1 MSLLELPFSDPFEL
15 NFCSFN
21 QNYVTLNFSVFI
33 VFFQKVIYKVMKGN
47 HQQSSVL
54 SALSNEHLVPLANVD
69 DIFND
74 YTGKN
79 IPFIR
84 YLVDDKNI
92 DGKKIA
98 AILSN
103 KFGYPYI
110 QLANFDT
117 TLVPE
122 GVRNEKLIQKHN
134 ALPLFLRGKVLF
146 VAMSDPTNL
155 DALEEIQFNTGYS
168 TELILTDELGLQA
181 CIEKVL
187 EDESDALDITDIDSE
202 ELSGL
207 EVQEDKKDDDV
218 GTGEDDA
225 PIVVFINK
233 ILLDAIKKGASDL
246 HFEPYEKSFR
256 IRFRIDGILTEIA
269 RPPVALSSRM
279 SARLKVMSKLDIAER
294 RVPQDGRIKLALSK
308 KKSIDFRV
316 STLPTMWGEKIVM
329 RILDSSSAML
339 GIDMLGYE
347 AAQKQIYMEAL
358 EQPQGM
364 ILVTGPTGS
373 GKTVSLY
380 TGLNILNTE
389 ERNISTAEDPVEIN
403 LEGINQVQIN
413 NRAGLTFPSALRSFL
428 RQDPDIVMVG
438 EIRDLETAEI
448 AIKAAQTGHLV
459 LSTLHTN
466 SAAETLTR
474 LLNMGVPSYN
484 VASSVSIIIAQRL
497 ARRLCPQ
504 CKTHESLSQIQLA
517 EQGFPADKLSEIKLF
532 KPVGC
537 EQCTGGYK
545 GRVGIYEVIKISAKI
560 SSIIMEGG
568 NSLDIATQCQ
578 KEGFNN
584 LRQSGLQKAMSGM
597 TSLKEINRVTS
608 AE

>member
-1 MSLLELPFSDPFEL
+1 
-15 NFCSFN
+15 
-21 QNYVTLNFSVFI
+21 
-33 VFFQKVIYKVMKGN
+33 MKGN

-54 SALSNEHLVPLANVD
+54 SALSKEQLVPVTAID
-69 DIFND
+69 DICADF
-74 YTGKN
+74 TGKN
-79 IPFIR
+79 KPFIR
-84 YLVDDKNI
+84 YLVEDKNF
-92 DGKKIA
+92 DGRKIA
-98 AILSN
+98 QILSN

-110 QLANFDT
+110 QLINFDT

-122 GVRNEKLIQKHN
+122 GVRNEKLITKHN

-168 TELILTDELGLQA
+168 TELVLTDEHGLQA

-207 EVQEDKKDDDV
+207 EVQEEKKEDEA
-218 GTGEDDA
+218 GGSGEDDA

-246 HFEPYEKSFR
+246 HFEPYEKAFR

-269 RPPVALSSRM
+269 RPPVTLSSRM
-279 SARLKVMSKLDIAER
+279 AARLKVMSKLDIAER

-347 AAQKQIYMEAL
+347 AEQKKIYTEAL
-358 EQPQGM
+358 DQPQGM

-380 TGLNILNTE
+380 TGLNILNTA

-504 CKTHESLSQIQLA
+504 CKEHEELTELQLA

-532 KPVGC
+532 KAVGC

-545 GRVGIYEVIKISAKI
+545 GRVGIYEVIKISQEI

-568 NSLDIATQCQ
+568 NSLDIAKQCQ
-578 KEGFNN
+578 KEGYNN
-584 LRQSGLQKAMSGM
+584 LRQSGLIKAMNGM
-597 TSLKEINRVTS
+597 TSLEEINRVTS
-608 AE
+608 A

>member
-1 MSLLELPFSDPFEL
+1 
-15 NFCSFN
+15 
-21 QNYVTLNFSVFI
+21 
-33 VFFQKVIYKVMKGN
+33 MKG
-47 HQQSSVL
+47 HHRQLSVL
-54 SALSNEHLVPLANVD
+54 STLLKHDIVAENKVD
-69 DIFND
+69 IISADFL
-74 YTGKN
+74 KQSK
-79 IPFIR
+79 PFIR
-84 YLVDDKNI
+84 FLIEDKSLDAENI
-92 DGKKIA
+92 AK
-98 AILSN
+98 ILSQS
-103 KFGYPYI
+103 FGYPLI
-110 QLANFDT
+110 DLNSFDT
-117 TLVPE
+117 AMIPD
-122 GVRNEKLIQKHN
+122 GIRNEKLIRKHN

-155 DALEEIQFNTGYS
+155 DALEDIQFNTGFP
-168 TELILTDELGLQA
+168 TELVLTNDHNLQIFIDKILEEEG
-181 CIEKVL
+181 
-187 EDESDALDITDIDSE
+187 DALDISDIDAE
-202 ELSGL
+202 ELAGID
-207 EVQEDKKDDDV
+207 VQEERQEDDSATGDK
-218 GTGEDDA
+218 EDA
-225 PIVVFINK
+225 PIVVYINK
-233 ILLDAIKKGASDL
+233 ILLDAIRKGASDL
-246 HFEPYEKSFR
+246 HFEPYEKSYR
-256 IRFRIDGILTEIA
+256 IRFRVDGILTEMA
-269 RPPVALSSRM
+269 KPPISLSSRM
-279 SARLKVMSKLDIAER
+279 AARLKVMSKLDIAER

-339 GIDMLGYE
+339 GIEMLGYE
-347 AAQKQIYMEAL
+347 PAQKAIYMEAL

-413 NRAGLTFPSALRSFL
+413 IRAGLTFPNALRSFL

-497 ARRLCPQ
+497 ARRLCNH
-504 CKTHESLSQIQLA
+504 CKVEDIIPKPEL
-517 EQGFPADKLSEIKLF
+517 EKQGFTPKQLSDIQLF
-532 KPVGC
+532 KPIGC
-537 EQCTGGYK
+537 EHCTGGYK
-545 GRVGIYEVIKISAKI
+545 GRVGIYEVIKISEMM

-568 NSLDIATQCQ
+568 NSMDIAKQCQ
-578 KEGFNN
+578 KEGYNN
-584 LRQSGLQKAMSGM
+584 LRQSGLEKAHQGV
-597 TSLKEINRVTS
+597 TSLTEINRVTS
-608 AE
+608 A

>member
-1 MSLLELPFSDPFEL
+1 
-15 NFCSFN
+15 
-21 QNYVTLNFSVFI
+21 
-33 VFFQKVIYKVMKGN
+33 MKGN

-54 SALSNEHLVPLANVD
+54 SALSKEQLVPITSIG
-69 DIFND
+69 DICAD
-74 YTGKN
+74 YSGKN
-79 IPFIR
+79 KPFIR
-84 YLVDDKNI
+84 FLVEDKKF

-98 AILSN
+98 KILSH

-110 QLANFDT
+110 QLGNFDT
-117 TLVPE
+117 SLVPE
-122 GVRNEKLIQKHN
+122 GIRNEKLITKHN
-134 ALPLFLRGKVLF
+134 AMPLFLRGKVLF

-155 DALEEIQFNTGYS
+155 DALEEIQFNTGFS
-168 TELILTDELGLQA
+168 TELVLTDEQGLQT

-207 EVQEDKKDDDV
+207 EVQEEKKEDDA

-246 HFEPYEKSFR
+246 HFEPYEKAFR
-256 IRFRIDGILTEIA
+256 IRFRIDGILSEIA
-269 RPPVALSSRM
+269 RPPVSLSSRM
-279 SARLKVMSKLDIAER
+279 AARLKVMSKLDIAER

-347 AAQKQIYMEAL
+347 AEQKKIYTEAL
-358 EQPQGM
+358 DQPQGM

-380 TGLNILNTE
+380 TGLNILNTQ

-504 CKTHESLSQIQLA
+504 CKEHEELTQMQLA
-517 EQGFPADKLSEIKLF
+517 EQGFPAEKLGEIKLF
-532 KPVGC
+532 KAVGC

-545 GRVGIYEVIKISAKI
+545 GRVGIYEVIKISEKI

-568 NSLDIATQCQ
+568 NSLDIAKQCQ
-578 KEGFNN
+578 KEGYNN
-584 LRQSGLQKAMSGM
+584 LRQSGLIKAMNGM
-597 TSLKEINRVTS
+597 TSLEEINRVTS
-608 AE
+608 A

>member
-1 MSLLELPFSDPFEL
+1 
-15 NFCSFN
+15 
-21 QNYVTLNFSVFI
+21 
-33 VFFQKVIYKVMKGN
+33 
-47 HQQSSVL
+47 
-54 SALSNEHLVPLANVD
+54 
-69 DIFND
+69 
-74 YTGKN
+74 
-79 IPFIR
+79 
-84 YLVDDKNI
+84 
-92 DGKKIA
+92 
-98 AILSN
+98 
-103 KFGYPYI
+103 
-110 QLANFDT
+110 
-117 TLVPE
+117 
-122 GVRNEKLIQKHN
+122 VRNEKLITKHN

-146 VAMSDPTNL
+146 VAMSDPTNI
-155 DALEEIQFNTGYS
+155 DALEEIQFNTGFS
-168 TELILTDELGLQA
+168 TELVLTDEHGLQS
-181 CIEKVL
+181 CIDKVL
-187 EDESDALDITDIDSE
+187 EDESDALDITDIDAA

-207 EVQEDKKDDDV
+207 EVQEEKQEDDAK
-218 GTGEDDA
+218 GGQDDA

-256 IRFRIDGILTEIA
+256 IRFRIDGILSEIA
-269 RPPVALSSRM
+269 RPPVSLSSRM
-279 SARLKVMSKLDIAER
+279 AARLKVMSKLDIAER

-339 GIDMLGYE
+339 GIDMLGYDP
-347 AAQKQIYMEAL
+347 AQKAIYMAAL

-380 TGLNILNTE
+380 TGLNILNTQ

-413 NRAGLTFPSALRSFL
+413 NRAGLTFPSALRAFL

-484 VASSVSIIIAQRL
+484 VASSVTIIIAQRL

-504 CKTHESLSQIQLA
+504 CKTHEELSEAQLA
-517 EQGFPADKLSEIKLF
+517 EQGFPVEQLNKIKLF

-537 EQCTGGYK
+537 QQCTGGYK
-545 GRVGIYEVIKISAKI
+545 GRVGIYEVIKISPTI

-568 NSLDIATQCQ
+568 NSLDIAKQCQ
-578 KEGFNN
+578 KEGYNN
-584 LRQSGLQKAMSGM
+584 LRQSGLIKAMNGM

-608 AE
+608 S

>member
-1 MSLLELPFSDPFEL
+1 
-15 NFCSFN
+15 
-21 QNYVTLNFSVFI
+21 
-33 VFFQKVIYKVMKGN
+33 MKGL
-47 HQQSSVL
+47 HKQSSLL
-54 SALSNEHLVPLANVD
+54 SALSKHGLVPVEM
-69 DIFND
+69 
-74 YTGKN
+74 TEN
-79 IPFIR
+79 ISSEFIKQKKPFVKF
-84 YLVDDKNI
+84 LVEDKHYNPET
-92 DGKKIA
+92 IA
-98 AILSN
+98 MILS
-103 KFGYPYI
+103 KSFGYPQI
-110 QLANFDT
+110 DLSAFDT
-117 TLVPE
+117 SLVPD
-122 GVRNEKLIQKHN
+122 GIRNEKLIRKHN
-134 ALPLFLRGKVLF
+134 ALPLYLRGKVLF
-146 VAMSDPTNL
+146 VAMSDPTNH
-155 DALEEIQFNTGYS
+155 DALEEIQFNTGYT
-168 TELILTDELGLQA
+168 TELVLAEENTLHD
-181 CIEKVL
+181 CIERVL
-187 EDESDALDITDIDSE
+187 EEDSDALDISDIDSE
-202 ELSGL
+202 ELADID
-207 EVQEDKKDDDV
+207 VQDERQDDEPAP
-218 GTGEDDA
+218 GAEKDDA
-225 PIVVFINK
+225 PIVVYINK

-246 HFEPYEKSFR
+246 HFEPYEKAYR

-269 RPPVALSSRM
+269 RPPVTLSSRM
-279 SARLKVMSKLDIAER
+279 AARLKVMSRLDIAER

-347 AAQKQIYMEAL
+347 PEQKQIYMEAL
-358 EQPQGM
+358 DQPQGM

-380 TGLNILNTE
+380 TGLNILNTP

-413 NRAGLTFPSALRSFL
+413 TKAGLTFPSALRSFL

-474 LLNMGVPSYN
+474 LLNMGVPQYN

-497 ARRLCPQ
+497 ARRLCMQ
-504 CKTHESLSQIQLA
+504 CKAPEDIPKPELLNQGFSPDQIQ
-517 EQGFPADKLSEIKLF
+517 DIKLF

-537 EQCTGGYK
+537 EHCTGGYK
-545 GRVGIYEVIKISAKI
+545 GRVGIYEVIKITPKI

-568 NSLDIATQCQ
+568 NSLDIAQQCQ

-584 LRQSGLQKAMSGM
+584 LRQSGLQKALSGM
-597 TSLKEINRVTS
+597 TSMEEVNRVTS
-608 AE
+608 S

>member
-1 MSLLELPFSDPFEL
+1 
-15 NFCSFN
+15 
-21 QNYVTLNFSVFI
+21 
-33 VFFQKVIYKVMKGN
+33 MKGL

-54 SALSNEHLVPLANVD
+54 SALSKHNIVSSDMVD
-69 DIFND
+69 TISADFIQQ
-74 YTGKN
+74 KK
-79 IPFIR
+79 PFVR
-84 YLVDDKNI
+84 YLVEDKNI
-92 DGKKIA
+92 DASQIA
-98 AILSN
+98 LILS
-103 KFGYPYI
+103 KSFGYPLI
-110 QLANFDT
+110 NLDTFDT
-117 TLVPE
+117 SLVPE
-122 GVRNEKLIQKHN
+122 GIRNEKLIRKHQ

-168 TELILTDELGLQA
+168 TELILTNESELNK
-181 CIEKVL
+181 CIDKVL
-187 EDESDALDITDIDSE
+187 EAENDALDISDIDTD
-202 ELSGL
+202 ELSGID
-207 EVQEDKKDDDV
+207 VQEERTDDEPVSGDK
-218 GTGEDDA
+218 EDA
-225 PIVVFINK
+225 PIVVYINK

-246 HFEPYEKSFR
+246 HFEPYEKAYR
-256 IRFRIDGILTEIA
+256 IRFRVDGILTEVA
-269 RPPVALSSRM
+269 RPPIALASRM
-279 SARLKVMSKLDIAER
+279 AARLKVMSKLDIAER
-294 RVPQDGRIKLALSK
+294 RVPQDGRIKLALSR

-347 AAQKQIYMEAL
+347 PDQKKIYLDAL
-358 EQPQGM
+358 AQPQGM

-380 TGLNILNTE
+380 TGLNILNTP

-413 NRAGLTFPSALRSFL
+413 TKAGLTFPSALRSFL

-504 CKTHESLSQIQLA
+504 CKTEDDVPKQELLN
-517 EQGFPADKLSEIKLF
+517 QGFPEDKINQIKLF
-532 KPVGC
+532 KAVGC
-537 EQCTGGYK
+537 DQCTGGYK
-545 GRVGIYEVIKISAKI
+545 GRVGVYEVIKISPTIA
-560 SSIIMEGG
+560 SIIMEGG
-568 NSLDIATQCQ
+568 NSLDIAKQCQ
-578 KEGFNN
+578 TEGFNN
-584 LRQSGLQKAMSGM
+584 LRQSGLNKAMQGV
-597 TSLKEINRVTS
+597 TSLEEINRVTS
-608 AE
+608 G

>member
-1 MSLLELPFSDPFEL
+1 
-15 NFCSFN
+15 
-21 QNYVTLNFSVFI
+21 
-33 VFFQKVIYKVMKGN
+33 MKGN

-54 SALSNEHLVPLANVD
+54 SALAKQKLIPVDSFEDIAND
-69 DIFND
+69 FPE
-74 YTGKN
+74 KN
-79 IPFIR
+79 KPFIR
-84 YLVDDKNI
+84 YLIENKNL
-92 DGKKIA
+92 DAKHIA
-98 AILSN
+98 KVLS
-103 KFGYPYI
+103 KSFGFPQI
-110 QLANFDT
+110 QLEHFDIS
-117 TLVPE
+117 LLPE
-122 GVRNEKLIQKHN
+122 GVRNEKLITKHN
-134 ALPLFLRGKVLF
+134 ALPLYLRGKVLF

-155 DALEEIQFNTGYS
+155 DALEEIQFNSGYS
-168 TELILTDELGLQA
+168 TELILCDEISLQA

-187 EDESDALDITDIDSE
+187 EDESDALDISDIDSA
-202 ELSGL
+202 ELAGID
-207 EVQEDKKDDDV
+207 VDDDV
-218 GTGEDDA
+218 KQKDETNKEEDA

-246 HFEPYEKSFR
+246 HFEPYEKAYR
-256 IRFRIDGILTEIA
+256 IRFRVDGILNEVA
-269 RPPVALSSRM
+269 KPPVALASRM

-347 AAQKQIYMEAL
+347 AEQKKIYTEAL
-358 EQPQGM
+358 AQPQGM

-448 AIKAAQTGHLV
+448 SIKAAQTGHLV

-497 ARRLCPQ
+497 ARRLCTQ
-504 CKTHESLSQIQLA
+504 CREEEHLSEQQLL
-517 EQGFPADKLSEIKLF
+517 EQGFPADKLADITLYKA
-532 KPVGC
+532 VGC
-537 EQCTGGYK
+537 SHCTGGYK
-545 GRVGIYEVIKISAKI
+545 GRVGIYEVIKISPEI

-568 NSLDIATQCQ
+568 NSLDIAKQCQ
-578 KEGFNN
+578 KEGYNN
-584 LRQSGLQKAMSGM
+584 LRQSGLQKAMNGM
-597 TSLKEINRVTS
+597 TSLAEINRVTS
-608 AE
+608 A

>member
-1 MSLLELPFSDPFEL
+1 
-15 NFCSFN
+15 
-21 QNYVTLNFSVFI
+21 
-33 VFFQKVIYKVMKGN
+33 MKGS

-54 SALSNEHLVPLANVD
+54 SALSKQNLIPIESIDNITADFSGKNKPFIRFLIEDKKLD
-69 DIFND
+69 
-74 YTGKN
+74 GKN
-79 IPFIR
+79 IAK
-84 YLVDDKNI
+84 V
-92 DGKKIA
+92 
-98 AILSN
+98 LS
-103 KFGYPYI
+103 KSFGYPQI
-110 QLANFDT
+110 KLEQFDT

-122 GVRNEKLIQKHN
+122 GVRNEKLITKHN
-134 ALPLFLRGKVLF
+134 ALPLYLRGKVLF

-168 TELILTDELGLQA
+168 TELVLCEEQSLQA
-181 CIEKVL
+181 CIERVL
-187 EDESDALDITDIDSE
+187 EDESDALEISDIDSD
-202 ELSGL
+202 ELAGID
-207 EVQEDKKDDDV
+207 VEDTKKEDDDV
-218 GTGEDDA
+218 SGEDDA

-246 HFEPYEKSFR
+246 HFEPYEQSFR
-256 IRFRIDGILTEIA
+256 IRFRIDGILAEIA
-269 RPPVALSSRM
+269 RPPVSLASRM
-279 SARLKVMSKLDIAER
+279 AARLKVMSKLDIAER

-347 AAQKQIYMEAL
+347 PEQKAIYTEAL
-358 EQPQGM
+358 DQPQGM

-380 TGLNILNTE
+380 TGLNILNTQ

-504 CKTHESLSQIQLA
+504 CKEEENLSEMQLA
-517 EQGFPADKLSEIKLF
+517 EQGFPADKFSEIKLF

-537 EQCTGGYK
+537 THCTGGYK
-545 GRVGIYEVIKISAKI
+545 GRVGIYEVIKISPEIAA
-560 SSIIMEGG
+560 IIMDGG

-578 KEGFNN
+578 KEGYNN
-584 LRQSGLQKAMSGM
+584 LRQSGLIKAMNGM
-597 TSLKEINRVTS
+597 TSLEEINRVTS
-608 AE
+608 A

>member
-1 MSLLELPFSDPFEL
+1 
-15 NFCSFN
+15 
-21 QNYVTLNFSVFI
+21 
-33 VFFQKVIYKVMKGN
+33 MKGN

-54 SALSNEHLVPLANVD
+54 SALSKEQLISLTSIDEICAD
-69 DIFND
+69 FI
-74 YTGKN
+74 GKN
-79 IPFIR
+79 KPFIR
-84 YLVDDKNI
+84 FLVEDKHI
-92 DGKKIA
+92 DGKEIA
-98 AILSN
+98 KVLSN

-110 QLANFDT
+110 QLANFDAS
-117 TLVPE
+117 LIPE
-122 GVRNEKLIQKHN
+122 GIRNEKLITKHN

-146 VAMSDPTNL
+146 VAMSDPTNI
-155 DALEEIQFNTGYS
+155 DALEEIQFNTGFS
-168 TELILTDELGLQA
+168 TELVLTDEGGLQA

-207 EVQEDKKDDDV
+207 EVQEDKKEDDV
-218 GTGEDDA
+218 NNGEDDA

-256 IRFRIDGILTEIA
+256 IRFRIDGILAEIA
-269 RPPVALSSRM
+269 RPPVSLSSRM

-339 GIDMLGYE
+339 GIDMLGYDPE
-347 AAQKQIYMEAL
+347 QKKIYMEAL

-380 TGLNILNTE
+380 TGLNILNTH

-484 VASSVSIIIAQRL
+484 VASSVTIIIAQRL

-504 CKTHESLSQIQLA
+504 CKTEEVLTETQLA

-532 KPVGC
+532 KAVGC
-537 EQCTGGYK
+537 EQCTAGYK
-545 GRVGIYEVIKISAKI
+545 GRVGIYEVIKISPEI

-568 NSLDIATQCQ
+568 NSLDIAKQCQ
-578 KEGFNN
+578 LEGYNN
-584 LRQSGLQKAMSGM
+584 LRQSGLIKAMNGM
-597 TSLKEINRVTS
+597 TSLKEVNRVTN
-608 AE
+608 A